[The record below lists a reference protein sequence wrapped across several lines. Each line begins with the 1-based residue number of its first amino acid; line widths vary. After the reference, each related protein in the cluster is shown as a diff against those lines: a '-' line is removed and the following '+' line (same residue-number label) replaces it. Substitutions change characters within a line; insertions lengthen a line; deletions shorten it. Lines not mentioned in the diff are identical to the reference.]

1 MFLHPLPFP
10 GGVMRFLALERQT
23 VVVGAFVALIAAGV
37 VMAWAAIVLL
47 RRESRR
53 EEDSD

>member
-1 MFLHPLPFP
+1 
-10 GGVMRFLALERQT
+10 MRFLALERQT